1 MVMRCNEIQ
10 PHLVDLLYDEDG
22 PAPANLE
29 LQDHLRTCSVCH
41 QELEELKQT
50 RKYLKEW
57 KDESPLRSISVA
69 RQESLLK
76 KWSNWTYLR
85 YAALAAMVL
94 LCFLALANTELT
106 WSNSGFSIRTSLFR
120 RTPEERDYYTKS
132 EVRDLMKRALDDS
145 EVSTNEV
152 NRQMIEQMLDTVER
166 DRYMDMRLVRGS
178 AVRGR
183 NMN

>member
-1 MVMRCNEIQ
+1 MVMRCDEIQ
-10 PHLVDLLYDEDG
+10 PQLVDLLYDEDG
-22 PAPANLE
+22 PAPANPE

-41 QELEELKQT
+41 QEFEELKQT

-57 KDESPLRSISVA
+57 KDESPLRSISIA

-76 KWSNWTYLR
+76 KRSNWTYLR
-85 YAALAAMVL
+85 YAAVAAMVL

-132 EVRDLMKRALDDS
+132 EVRNLMKRALDDS
-145 EVSTNEV
+145 EVRINEINKLV
-152 NRQMIEQMLDTVER
+152 AQKMLETMEQ
-166 DRYMDMRLVRGS
+166 DRWTDLHPVRGS
-178 AVRGR
+178 AAR
-183 NMN
+183 NVNRN